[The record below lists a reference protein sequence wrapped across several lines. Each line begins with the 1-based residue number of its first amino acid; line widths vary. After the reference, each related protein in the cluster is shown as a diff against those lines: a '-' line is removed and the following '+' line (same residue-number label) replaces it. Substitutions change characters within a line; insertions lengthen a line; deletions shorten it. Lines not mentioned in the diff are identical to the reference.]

1 MAAETAIIETKIPK
15 FIATNNF
22 FVLIL
27 DKANKENLNRNN
39 ANRAITNNILS
50 TQWIKIY

>member
-1 MAAETAIIETKIPK
+1 MAAETANIETKIPT

-27 DKANKENLNRNN
+27 DKASKENLNRSNDK
-39 ANRAITNNILS
+39 RAITNNILS
-50 TQWIKIY
+50 KLN